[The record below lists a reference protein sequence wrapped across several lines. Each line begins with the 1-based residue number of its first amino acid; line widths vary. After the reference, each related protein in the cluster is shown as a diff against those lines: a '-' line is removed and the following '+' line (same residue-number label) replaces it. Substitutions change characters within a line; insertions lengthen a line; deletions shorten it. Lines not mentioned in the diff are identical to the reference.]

1 MKEKKEIIV
10 VFEKIGH
17 NGVSIGKYNNKI
29 VFAYGVLPNEKA
41 KILVLKEKKDYLE
54 GELIE
59 VIEKSPYRIEAKENH
74 YLSCSPWQTFDYN
87 FQTKIK
93 KSLLEEIFWDFAKER
108 IELSGFF
115 KAKEIWEYRTKIE
128 YSFFIDRKTDKVYF
142 AFHKRGNYFEK
153 IILEN
158 GCLLFD
164 QKANYVALQLLKE
177 INNQSIRNLK
187 TLIIRKSHNFPY
199 LHFSLLVTQ
208 ENINFDFW
216 HEKLS
221 GFSLIYSDPKSPASV
236 ITKFLKNRGSEELVE
251 KINNLII
258 KYHFSSFFQ
267 NNLKLF
273 EKALSLMDENLDE
286 VNKIVDLYCGVG
298 VIGLYL
304 AKKAKKVIGID
315 IDKKAIEFA
324 KINAKENEIFNFE
337 GISLASEK
345 IEYEI
350 LKNTDILI
358 LDPPRSGLHKK
369 VINLIRKV
377 KPNKIFYLSCNP
389 ITQARDYDL
398 IKDLYKIEKIYGF
411 DFYPNTNHLESLLIL
426 SKK

>member
-74 YLSCSPWQTFDYN
+74 YLSCSPWQTFGYN

-108 IELSGFF
+108 IELSEFF

-153 IILEN
+153 VILEN

-345 IEYEI
+345 IDYEI